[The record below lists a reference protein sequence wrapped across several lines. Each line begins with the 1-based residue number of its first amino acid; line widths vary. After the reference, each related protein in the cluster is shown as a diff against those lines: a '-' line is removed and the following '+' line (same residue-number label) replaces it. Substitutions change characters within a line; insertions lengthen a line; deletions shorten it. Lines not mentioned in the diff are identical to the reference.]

1 MDGIYLD
8 NGATT
13 PLDPKVEEKMK
24 EFWLDNFG
32 NPSSVHTLGR
42 RARDVVEESR
52 KTIAKSVNA
61 KTHEIYFTSGGTESN
76 NWVIKGIAFALRK
89 KGKHII
95 TTKIEHK
102 CILES
107 CRWLEGLG
115 YEITYL
121 DVDEGGFVDEEKLK
135 EAIRRDT
142 VLVSIIH
149 GNNEIGTIQDIKRL
163 GKLCRDLGVYFH
175 TDACQSYTKVP
186 IDVKDMCVDLMT
198 LNAHKIHGPKGVGAL
213 YIHDGVEIHPL
224 LHGGGQEKG
233 KRSGTSNV
241 PGIVGFAEAVR
252 LGLDKRH
259 VEYMKKLRDKLG
271 RRLLDLE
278 ETELN
283 GPSLEN
289 VDERLC
295 NNLNIMFRGVD
306 NEVLGSVLDARGVYV
321 SAGSACSARSTK
333 PSHVLLAI
341 GRTEDEA
348 RNSIRITLSRFNTED
363 EIDRAGEIIEEEV
376 RKIRGGIIN
385 KITRLFKGS

>member
-1 MDGIYLD
+1 MDEIYLD

-32 NPSSVHTLGR
+32 NPSSVHTIGR

>member
-24 EFWLDNFG
+24 EFWQDNFG

-149 GNNEIGTIQDIKRL
+149 GNNEIGTIQDIKRF